1 MIFENKW
8 KQFLLLENVEEVYQK
23 IIKKDPERKQIWAFF
38 KAKIQ
43 ALIRSSIS
51 AGQYL
56 QWAFSQVGIPEK
68 YNEIVVDGNMSKED
82 MIMEAIRLF
91 EQNKTGI
98 SGSKNILDYDWKG
111 VRTALGNIEG
121 SKREKKRQIKDTG
134 ADVLY
139 ESNSVSVIHI
149 KTKEASCMY
158 GSGTKWCTAAD
169 EDNRFQAYNA
179 GSHLTIIASK
189 ENPKNKFQLAIERAS
204 GKITDAMDAEDSPV
218 NIAKFVEVFGIPE
231 TKNIFE
237 KIPFLKVEGNKIS
250 SFEEWFPK
258 QIKLS
263 NDVTELSKWQA
274 KAIQI
279 DGVYVERIGLHK
291 TEESFWGIKKYVS
304 ENLPFGIKI
313 FYSAMP
319 ITKQNVWNKFEL
331 ILKTNRKDLKPASRS
346 FSRRNDGFNFES
358 VGLVVVDEHFHNPSS
373 GDEAHARPDYMLH
386 GIIEMKTNL
395 FMNNLDINNTISV
408 LDSFIDYL
416 KSGPIDNMEILVD
429 ELLSSKKVS
438 KENLFVRL
446 DKFIEENEILK
457 KLFLLNLTEEFKK
470 EIAIFR
476 RVIFSYINESERQ
489 DLYSF
494 AYSEK
499 KIKYFLSVLR
509 NYNQDGY
516 DNLSENDLFDIK
528 EKILSYARLDESM
541 VSRKIHLK
549 IKNL

>member
-38 KAKIQ
+38 KERIQ

-56 QWAFSQVGIPEK
+56 QWAFSQIGNPEK

-91 EQNKTGI
+91 EQNKGRI

-111 VRTALGNIEG
+111 VGAALGSIEG
-121 SKREKKRQIKDTG
+121 SRREKKKQAKESG
-134 ADVLY
+134 SDVLY
-139 ESNSVSVIHI
+139 ESNLVSVIYI
-149 KTKEASCMY
+149 KTKEASCIY
-158 GSGTKWCTAAD
+158 GAGTKWCTAAS
-169 EDNRFQAYNA
+169 EDNKFQAYNA
-179 GSHLTIIASK
+179 GSHLVIIASK
-189 ENPKNKFQLAIERAS
+189 QSPENKFQLAIERAS

-231 TKNIFE
+231 TKNIFG

-250 SFEEWFPK
+250 LFEEWFPK

-313 FYSAMP
+313 LYTVKP
-319 ITKQNVWNKFEL
+319 ITKQKEWNKFEL
-331 ILKTNRKDLKPASRS
+331 LLRTNREDLKPASRS
-346 FSRRNDGFNFES
+346 FLKKSGGLTFES
-358 VGLVVVDEHFHNPSS
+358 VGVNVTEEHFHNPSS
-373 GDEAHARPDYMLH
+373 GDEAYARPDYLLH

-416 KSGPIDNMEILVD
+416 KSGPIDDMEILVD

-446 DKFIEENEILK
+446 DKFIEENEILI
-457 KLFLLNLTEEFKK
+457 KLFLLNPTEEFKK

-476 RVIFSYINESERQ
+476 RVIFSYINEAERQ

-499 KIKYFLSVLR
+499 KIKYFLSILR

-516 DNLSENDLFDIK
+516 DNLSVNDLFDIK
-528 EKILSYARLDESM
+528 EKILSYARLDESV
-541 VSRKIHLK
+541 VSKKIHLK